1 MSVWVTASTAPT
13 SMVSTAIAPSTGV
26 KSQEAPPNATWKTR
40 SSAPNAA
47 TLVQAAMKP
56 VTGVGAPW

>member
-1 MSVWVTASTAPT
+1 MVRIATAQ
-13 SMVSTAIAPSTGV
+13 IAGV
-26 KSQEAPPNATWKTR
+26 QSQRDAGDSDVATR
-40 SSAPNAA
+40 RIAPNAA